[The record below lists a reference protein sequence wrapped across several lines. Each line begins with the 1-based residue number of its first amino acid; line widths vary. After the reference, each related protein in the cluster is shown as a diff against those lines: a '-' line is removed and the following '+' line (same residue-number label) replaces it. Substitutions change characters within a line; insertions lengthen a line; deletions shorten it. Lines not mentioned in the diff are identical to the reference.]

1 LEGDYGLVVE
11 MIVSTAQPYFCPYP
25 GYFARAMASD
35 VFVVLDTVQFPRGTT
50 WITRNRFKNDQG
62 TLWLNVPVWKKGLGL
77 QKISEVKICRE
88 GRWQRKHIESVI
100 QAYHHAPYFREHID
114 FIESLFLSDHV
125 TIAEM
130 NMAVIVYVMKFL
142 QAGARVALLS
152 ELGIEQ
158 RGSMLLV
165 EICRVL
171 GAEHYLAAASARA
184 FLDEGLFQDAGI
196 ESIFFKPPTL
206 IYPQLWGPFI
216 PNLSIFDLIFNCGP
230 KARELV
236 LGGKEGT
243 RQPVHL
249 TALHGIGKNKTPF

>member
-1 LEGDYGLVVE
+1 
-11 MIVSTAQPYFCPYP
+11 MIVSTAQPFFCPFS
-25 GYFARAMASD
+25 GYFSRAIASD
-35 VFVVLDTVQFPRGTT
+35 VFVVLDSVQFPRGTT

-62 TLWLNVPVWKKGLGL
+62 TLWMNVPVWKKGLGL

-88 GRWQRKHIESVI
+88 GRWQRKHIESII

-114 FIESLFLSDHV
+114 FIKSLFSSDHV

-130 NMAVIVYVMKFL
+130 NMAVIAYVMKFL
-142 QAGARVALLS
+142 QAGAKVALLS
-152 ELGIEQ
+152 ELGFEQ

-171 GAEHYLAAASARA
+171 GAKHYLAAASARA
-184 FLDEGLFQDAGI
+184 YLDEGLFQDAGI
-196 ESIFFKPPTL
+196 ELIFLKPPIL
-206 IYPQLWGPFI
+206 IYPQLWGSFI

-243 RQPVHL
+243 RQTLHP
-249 TALHGIGKNKTPF
+249 TTLHGSEKTKLPFEG